1 VSHHHRIHHVGE
13 PTRWCAFFFLC
24 SLRRSFNDSGLVL
37 IIKFKNC
44 TVTHNDTI
52 LFQPEWGIYDMAV
65 GKKVIAAF
73 SGPADAASFDLI
85 NHVPAS
91 QTIKQ
96 KKSPERAELEKLY
109 ATVRKLR
116 ENKATDTPIEA
127 VFASVTANHTN
138 DWLLSV
144 EIAELAHKSKNE
156 VLTKKVCDHLEQ
168 VKNKRPE
175 IAHLITNGFEKTQHQ
190 KIKNSGLDH
199 FFKHMITSEQAG
211 IMKPHAAIFEYAL
224 ELTQSRAEQCV
235 MIGDT
240 LEVDILGAK
249 NMGMDTIYFNPAKPH
264 DNKVVPTY
272 VIENLA
278 VLKNIL

>member
-1 VSHHHRIHHVGE
+1 
-13 PTRWCAFFFLC
+13 
-24 SLRRSFNDSGLVL
+24 
-37 IIKFKNC
+37 
-44 TVTHNDTI
+44 
-52 LFQPEWGIYDMAV
+52 MAV

-175 IAHLITNGFEKTQHQ
+175 IAHLITNGL
-190 KIKNSGLDH
+190 GL
-199 FFKHMITSEQAG
+199 
-211 IMKPHAAIFEYAL
+211 IF
-224 ELTQSRAEQCV
+224 
-235 MIGDT
+235 
-240 LEVDILGAK
+240 
-249 NMGMDTIYFNPAKPH
+249 
-264 DNKVVPTY
+264 
-272 VIENLA
+272 
-278 VLKNIL
+278 